1 VTGVTLYKFCHR
13 VPVEISV
20 EFRVAPTLRLGVGAT
35 GTTRESENIQRE
47 GGSPMK
53 LRGLST
59 IALITGVLTTATAHA
74 QQPPAAP
81 IRLAIFEFEL
91 EDTSAGAES
100 GETASDTRG
109 LADVTDA
116 VRQLLAQSGR
126 YDVINVSAAS
136 ADTVG
141 KHTLHDCNGCDARIA
156 LGLGADQ
163 SLVGVVRRIS
173 RVEYTVRF
181 QIREARTGSVVS
193 EGDSGLRMGA
203 NYSWSRGAISLVRD
217 RLLPESRPQQ

>member
-1 VTGVTLYKFCHR
+1 
-13 VPVEISV
+13 
-20 EFRVAPTLRLGVGAT
+20 
-35 GTTRESENIQRE
+35 
-47 GGSPMK
+47 MK
-53 LRGLST
+53 LRSLST

-100 GETASDTRG
+100 AGETASDAKG

-126 YDVINVSAAS
+126 YDVIDVSAAS
-136 ADTVG
+136 ADAV
-141 KHTLHDCNGCDARIA
+141 KNHTLHDCSGCDARIA

-181 QIREARTGSVVS
+181 QIRETRTGGVVS

-217 RLLPESRPQQ
+217 RLLPDNGPQQ